1 MDLIADY
8 EVHQLKTN
16 YPALFEN
23 IPSDAITITN
33 GGFKL
38 SKQGLQIF
46 IKNMEGNNANQR
58 R

>member
-1 MDLIADY
+1 MNYISDY

-23 IPSDAITITN
+23 IPSDAIAITN

-38 SKQGLQIF
+38 NKQGLQIF
-46 IKNMEGNNANQR
+46 IKNMEGLND
-58 R
+58 